1 MGDVILQLDGI
12 AKRFDETD
20 ALRGISLDVE
30 RGEFITFLGP
40 SGCGKTTMLRII
52 SGLEHPDR
60 GRVILQGQDV
70 TDTEPNQRNVHTVFQ
85 NYALFPHMNVA
96 ANIGYSLKLQG
107 VKKQEIR
114 ERVEAMLELVQLPG
128 FAKRT
133 PQKLSGGQRQRV
145 AIARALIDNPDL
157 LLLDEPLGA
166 LDLQLRR
173 QMQTE
178 LKRLQKRLGITF
190 LYITHDQEEAMD
202 MSDRIVVMNEG
213 TFEQIGTPAEIYER
227 PATSFAAQFIGTANI
242 FHGRVE
248 QLQDDAAQILTDEQ
262 MILAERAEGLA
273 PQEPVTVAV
282 RGEKIRLHRQPQPG
296 FTLAGVV
303 REHHYS
309 GGMIIGVPGSGGEQ
323 EVVASHQGMES
334 AFQVGDAVY
343 LDWEPAAG
351 ILVDRKGARRN
362 GEKA

>member
-114 ERVEAMLELVQLPG
+114 ERVEAML
-128 FAKRT
+128 
-133 PQKLSGGQRQRV
+133 
-145 AIARALIDNPDL
+145 
-157 LLLDEPLGA
+157 
-166 LDLQLRR
+166 
-173 QMQTE
+173 
-178 LKRLQKRLGITF
+178 
-190 LYITHDQEEAMD
+190 
-202 MSDRIVVMNEG
+202 
-213 TFEQIGTPAEIYER
+213 
-227 PATSFAAQFIGTANI
+227 
-242 FHGRVE
+242 
-248 QLQDDAAQILTDEQ
+248 
-262 MILAERAEGLA
+262 
-273 PQEPVTVAV
+273 
-282 RGEKIRLHRQPQPG
+282 
-296 FTLAGVV
+296 
-303 REHHYS
+303 
-309 GGMIIGVPGSGGEQ
+309 
-323 EVVASHQGMES
+323 
-334 AFQVGDAVY
+334 
-343 LDWEPAAG
+343 
-351 ILVDRKGARRN
+351 
-362 GEKA
+362 